1 MDEVYKNNSSDA
13 GENINVK
20 RSSWSF
26 EGISNEF
33 EKHINK
39 SVPLYEHAHKLVIS
53 LTDFFIKPNSL
64 VVDIGCSTGNLVS
77 SISDRQ
83 NHIKG
88 INFYL
93 IDEVSDMVE
102 HAKKNVS
109 YNKSHEYNFICK
121 DILRF
126 DLPENTDIIISM
138 FTIQFTPPSIR
149 QQILNNIYESL
160 AWGGG
165 FFFFEKVNGN
175 DARFHDLLDQNYE
188 DYKILN
194 GYSLQEIKTKKLSL
208 RSILKPFSTKGNLD
222 LLNRA
227 GFQDIQP
234 IFQYGLFKGFLAI
247 K

>member
-1 MDEVYKNNSSDA
+1 MDEVYKKNSLDA
-13 GENINVK
+13 GENIYVK
-20 RSSWSF
+20 PSSWSF
-26 EGISNEF
+26 EGISSEF
-33 EKHINK
+33 EKHINR
-39 SVPLYEHAHKLVIS
+39 SVPLYDQAHNLVTS
-53 LTDFFIKPNSL
+53 LTDFFIKPNSF

-83 NHIKG
+83 KHIKG

-102 HAKKNVS
+102 YAKKNVNI
-109 YNKSHEYNFICK
+109 NKFHAYNFVCK

-126 DLPENTDIIISM
+126 DLPQNVDIMISM
-138 FTIQFTPPSIR
+138 FTIQFTAPSIR

-175 DARFHDLLDQNYE
+175 DARFHDILSQNYE
-188 DYKILN
+188 DFKILN
-194 GYSLQEIKTKKLSL
+194 GYTLEEIKTKKLSL

-222 LLNRA
+222 LLKRA